1 MEWIRL
7 AHDRDRWQVL
17 MNAVMN
23 LQVPKNAGN
32 FLTSCKPV
40 SFSRQTL
47 LHCVSRYATRLT
59 GQKQPTVQ

>member
-7 AHDRDRWQVL
+7 AHDRDRWQAL

-23 LQVPKNAGN
+23 LQIPKNAGN
-32 FLTSCKPV
+32 LTNCKPV

-47 LHCVSRYATRLT
+47 LHLVS
-59 GQKQPTVQ
+59 K